1 MRVLYLHPAPAFGG
15 ASKSLIELFH
25 QLRRAGVQAG
35 VLTPAGSASEAFA
48 QAHME
53 VFPVR
58 GLSQFDNTR
67 YGHYRRLRWVIL
79 LRELYLMP
87 FSLLALWRLRREKF
101 DLIHVNEITLLPL
114 GLLAKHWFK
123 LPLVVHVRSLQR
135 GASAGLRSRWISR
148 VLRHHVDA
156 VIAIDHT
163 VANGLA
169 IDLPLTVVHNGLNLE
184 PDYIAQA
191 RATAVN
197 ARPSVAML
205 GVLIR
210 LKGVYEFLEA
220 ARILVKERSRDA
232 EFQIAGENARE
243 VTGLKSAVLKMMGFS
258 EDVRSE
264 LERRIEAYGL
274 QNHVRLLGL
283 VKDVRQLLP
292 DIDILCFPSHLNAA
306 GRPVFEAACFG
317 IPSVVALSNPV
328 ADAIVDGVTG
338 LVIPRPDPVLLADA
352 LEKLIDD
359 APYRQTLG
367 RQAKLWA
374 AEHFSIEKNARIV
387 SDLYQRLIDA
397 KASGRT

>member
-1 MRVLYLHPAPAFGG
+1 M
-15 ASKSLIELFH
+15 
-25 QLRRAGVQAG
+25 
-35 VLTPAGSASEAFA
+35 
-48 QAHME
+48 
-53 VFPVR
+53 
-58 GLSQFDNTR
+58 
-67 YGHYRRLRWVIL
+67 
-79 LRELYLMP
+79 
-87 FSLLALWRLRREKF
+87 
-101 DLIHVNEITLLPL
+101 
-114 GLLAKHWFK
+114 
-123 LPLVVHVRSLQR
+123 
-135 GASAGLRSRWISR
+135 
-148 VLRHHVDA
+148 
-156 VIAIDHT
+156 
-163 VANGLA
+163 LA

-184 PDYIAQA
+184 PDYIPQT
-191 RATAVN
+191 RATAVH

-292 DIDILCFPSHLNAA
+292 DIDILCFPSHLDAA

-352 LEKLIDD
+352 LEKLIVD

-374 AEHFSIEKNARIV
+374 QEHFSIETNARIV